1 MMVGNEHY
9 LSMSFDWQP
18 DEETF
23 LQLAQM
29 IGLIDKVYQAE
40 DVGEFVAYWYGR
52 AHVMKTAYQWNL
64 GFVQNMKR
72 KRTAFGQSN
81 RKVVGTQLATAK
93 AELVVDDN
101 ARQLRDKY
109 GKK

>member
-23 LQLAQM
+23 MQLAHM
-29 IGLIDKVYQAE
+29 TGLIEKSYLPE
-40 DVGEFVAYWYGR
+40 DVGEFVAYWFGR
-52 AHVMKTAYQWNL
+52 AHVMRTPYQWNL
-64 GFVQNMKR
+64 TFVQNMKR
-72 KRTAFGQSN
+72 KRTAFGQAN
-81 RKVVGTQLATAK
+81 RKVVGTQLVTPK

-101 ARQLRDKY
+101 TRQLRDKY